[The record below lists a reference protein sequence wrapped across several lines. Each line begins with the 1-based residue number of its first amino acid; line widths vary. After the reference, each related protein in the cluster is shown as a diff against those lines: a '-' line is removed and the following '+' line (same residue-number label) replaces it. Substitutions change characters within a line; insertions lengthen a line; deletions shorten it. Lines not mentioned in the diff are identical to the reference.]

1 MGRTLKQKLD
11 KLPKARRARIDARA
25 AELIEEEL
33 SLRALREALDHT
45 QVELAKEMG
54 VGQDAISRYEQRTDI
69 MLSTLERY
77 VSAMGGS
84 LALIA
89 EFPDR
94 KPIRIRSLGELSE
107 DKARVATGVLVKG
120 ARRKTERGASKHQGR
135 G

>member
-45 QVELAKEMG
+45 QVELAQEMG
-54 VGQDAISRYEQRTDI
+54 VGQDAISRYEQRTDM

-89 EFPDR
+89 KFPDR
-94 KPIRIRSLGELSE
+94 KPIR
-107 DKARVATGVLVKG
+107 VT
-120 ARRKTERGASKHQGR
+120 
-135 G
+135 